1 MIEKIKVTV
10 NGKECE
16 YSKDITLQEIY
27 MEHQVEF
34 RYPIIIARV
43 NGRLKELSSTL
54 TEDCEVEFLD
64 LTSSEGNRVHINGL
78 VFMLV
83 YCVNKLYG
91 NGAKILVQHSL
102 DKGLFIKTSF
112 KLTEVKL
119 DNIETLMKEVIK
131 KDMPITKLTID
142 RLEAMEY
149 FNEIGD
155 ETKAGVMKYNTDNY
169 ITLYRLG
176 NSYDYFYGLMAP
188 STGKLKD
195 FALTYIN
202 DHGFVLRF
210 PTVYVNDKI
219 KKYQHHPNMFKVFE
233 EYRGWADLIGVR
245 NSVDLNRIVST
256 GKISDLIKMDEAVQT
271 HRLLSIAKEIFD
283 NKKRIKI
290 VLLAG
295 PSSSGKT
302 TTSRKLCLYLNILG
316 FHPVTVEMDDYFVD
330 REKTPKDENGNYD
343 FECLEALDLKLFDK
357 QMQELLDGKKVTL
370 PKYNF
375 ALGKSEKGKEMQ
387 LAENDIIIIEGI
399 HSLDTNI
406 LTSISREKK
415 YKIYISPLTE
425 LNMDDHNR
433 ISTTDN
439 RLLRRIIRDNRTRNY
454 KVEDTLAQWPSVRAG
469 EEKYIFPYQDE
480 SDATINSAAIYE
492 IGVLKTY
499 VEPLLYSVDP
509 ESPQYEEAKRLINFL
524 RLFLPIPSESIPE
537 DAVIREFIGGSY
549 FNAA

>member
-283 NKKRIKI
+283 NRKRIKI

-549 FNAA
+549 FNAK

>member
-1 MIEKIKVTV
+1 MIEKIKVTI
-10 NGKECE
+10 NGKVFE

-27 MEHQVEF
+27 MEHQIEF
-34 RYPIIIARV
+34 RYPIIIAKV

-54 TEDCEVEFLD
+54 SEDCEVEFLD

-78 VFMLV
+78 VFMLI
-83 YCVNKLYG
+83 YCINKLYG

-210 PTVYVNDKI
+210 PTIYVNDKI

-283 NKKRIKI
+283 NRKRIKI

-549 FNAA
+549 FNAK

>member
-1 MIEKIKVTV
+1 MIEQIKVTI
-10 NGKECE
+10 NDKEYI

-34 RYPIIIARV
+34 KYPIVIARV
-43 NGRLKELSSTL
+43 NGRLKELTSTL
-54 TEDCEVEFLD
+54 SEDCKVEFLD
-64 LTSSEGNRVHINGL
+64 LTSSEGNRVHVHGL
-78 VFMLV
+78 VFILI
-83 YCVNKLYG
+83 YCINKLYG
-91 NGAKILVQHSL
+91 NGANIIVQHSL
-102 DKGLFIKTSF
+102 DKGVYIKTSF

-119 DNIETLMKEVIK
+119 DAIETLAKEVIK

-142 RLEAMEY
+142 RIEAMNY
-149 FNEIGD
+149 FKEIGD
-155 ETKAGVMKYNTDNY
+155 ETKAGIMKYNTDNY

-176 NSYDYFYGLMAP
+176 NTYDYFYSLMAP

-210 PTVYVNDKI
+210 PTVYINDKI
-219 KKYQHHPNMFKVFE
+219 KRYQHHPNLFKVFE

-245 NSVDLNRIVST
+245 NSVELNRVVST
-256 GKISDLIKMDEAVQT
+256 GKIGDLIKMDEAVQT
-271 HRLLSIAKEIFD
+271 HRLLSIAKDIFD
-283 NKKRIKI
+283 NRKRIKI

-302 TTSRKLCLYLNILG
+302 TTSKKLCLYLNILG
-316 FHPVTVEMDDYFVD
+316 LHPITVEMDDYFVD
-330 REKTPKDENGNYD
+330 REKTPRDENGNYD

-357 QMQELLDGKKVTL
+357 QMQELLDGKMVTL
-370 PKYNF
+370 PKFNF
-375 ALGKSEKGKEMQ
+375 SLGKREQGKE
-387 LAENDIIIIEGI
+387 LHLEDKDIIIIEGI
-399 HSLDTNI
+399 HCLDTNI

-425 LNMDDHNR
+425 LNMDNHNR
-433 ISTTDN
+433 ISTSDN

-454 KVEDTLAQWPSVRAG
+454 SVEKTLAQWPSVRRG

-492 IGVLKTY
+492 IGVLKTF
-499 VEPLLYSVDP
+499 VEPLLYSV
-509 ESPQYEEAKRLINFL
+509 SPDSPHYEEAKRLINFL

-537 DAVIREFIGGSY
+537 DAIIREFIGGSY
-549 FNAA
+549 FN